1 MRAGPTFLGL
11 AILLLGILLI
21 SLSYKP
27 YTIEVKK
34 VKTEPLIEKSTFI
47 VGDFKV
53 FQRYLATGRSV
64 VCYGKV
70 YIPETGNLSD
80 INFYIMDEENYG
92 EWFKGKSAKP
102 LLEKKRVTILNAS
115 LPIAKNGTYYFIFD
129 NTYAEL
135 YKKEVEFTAYTQ
147 YEIIEEEFTQAK
159 ELASIGFPFT
169 LIGAIIMIYGILKK
183 PKVTWM

>member
-27 YTIEVKK
+27 YMVEVKK
-34 VKTEPLIEKSTFI
+34 VKKEPLIEKSTFI
-47 VGDFKV
+47 VGDVKV
-53 FQRYLATGRSV
+53 LQKYLTTGRSV

-92 EWFKGKSAKP
+92 KWFKGKNAEP
-102 LLEKKRVTILNAS
+102 LLKEEKITILNAS

-135 YKKEVEFTAYTQ
+135 YKKEVEFEAYTQ
-147 YEIIEEEFTQAK
+147 YEVIEMEPAQIKEFEK
-159 ELASIGFPFT
+159 IGFPF
-169 LIGAIIMIYGILKK
+169 IIVGFAVMIYGILKK

>member
-1 MRAGPTFLGL
+1 MRAKPTFLGL

-21 SLSYKP
+21 SLSYRT
-27 YTIEVKK
+27 YMVEVKK
-34 VKTEPLIEKSTFI
+34 IKKEPLIEKSKFI

-53 FQRYLATGRSV
+53 LQKYLTSGYSI

-92 EWFKGKSAKP
+92 KWFKGKNAEA
-102 LLEKKRVTILNAS
+102 LLEKKKVTILNVS
-115 LPIAKNGTYYFIFD
+115 IPITSNGTYYFIFD

-135 YKKEVEFTAYTQ
+135 YKKEVEFEAYKQ
-147 YEIIEEEFTQAK
+147 YEVIEAEPTQMK
-159 ELASIGFPFT
+159 T
-169 LIGAIIMIYGILKK
+169 LINLGLPLTFIGLIIMIYGILKK
-183 PKVTWM
+183 PEITWM